1 MRQEA
6 LAVDLYVDEALH
18 IWKNHLEPTCGTSAH
33 VPRISVVTGIHGD
46 ELEGQYVA
54 YELARRIQISPELL
68 TGVVDI
74 YPAINPLGISAI
86 QRSVPQFDLDMNRIF
101 PGNEEGDLVEHIA
114 RAVVDDVAGSDLVFD
129 IHASNIFLT
138 EIPQIRINELTADM
152 LVPLAKLANVDFIW
166 VHAAATV
173 LEKTFAYSLNSIGTP
188 TLVVEMGVGMR
199 VTRSYGDQLVDGIF
213 RLMCELGVWK
223 GEKPAVRKPIVS
235 TDGKVSFI
243 NADSAG
249 IFLPSVVHGS
259 YLHKGD
265 ELGIIADCTSGTIN
279 QRLISP
285 VDGLCFTLRDYP
297 VVYPGSLLARILEE
311 TPKRTIGLALGCLE
325 EEK

>member
-6 LAVDLYVDEALH
+6 TSAELYVDETLR
-18 IWKNHLEPTCGTSAH
+18 IWKNHLEPAGGAAPGA
-33 VPRISVVTGIHGD
+33 PRVSVVTGIHGD

-54 YELARRIQISPELL
+54 YELARRIQAHPELL
-68 TGVVDI
+68 SGTVDI
-74 YPAINPLGISAI
+74 YPAVNPLGISVI

-101 PGNEEGDLVEHIA
+101 PGNEDGDLVEHIA
-114 RAVVDDVAGSDLVFD
+114 RAVVDDVAGSNLVFD

-138 EIPQIRINELTADM
+138 EIPQIRINELTADA
-152 LVPLAKLANVDFIW
+152 LVPLARLANVDFVW

-173 LEKTFAYSLNSIGTP
+173 LENTFAYSLNAIGTP

-199 VTRSYGDQLVDGIF
+199 VTRAYGDQLVDGIM
-213 RLMCELGVWK
+213 RLMCELGAWK
-223 GEKPAVRKPIVS
+223 GEPPQVRQPIVS

-249 IFLPSVVHGS
+249 IFLPSVPHGS
-259 YLHKGD
+259 YLHAGD
-265 ELGIIADCTSGTIN
+265 ELGIIADCTTGTLR
-279 QRLISP
+279 QRLESP
-285 VDGLCFTLRDYP
+285 VDGLLFTLRDYP

-311 TPKRTIGLALGCLE
+311 TPAHTIGQALGCQE
-325 EEK
+325 EEE